1 MIRTIKQKAV
11 SLLLVLAFLIF
22 SFAGFDFIGIKASA
36 YGISPPKDTDE
47 VLSRLNAIIY
57 GQYGDGAY
65 FPYPFSGGVS
75 VPAELAGA
83 EGAYECMG
91 YARYVFY
98 QTFGLIAP
106 SANYLSRPHVMDEE
120 SEYTSNLVPI
130 AVCNGEASESRL
142 KDDIFKSRR
151 GDWFQ
156 AGIGSAGH
164 SMIILTYDDSSVTV
178 LDCNNDG
185 RCTVAVRT
193 MDWERCVYA
202 LTKSGSNKSYTIY
215 RSKNYPPTVPM
226 TPPTQSFDKDSY
238 IVGDTV
244 KVTWV
249 GSSLNSGIQR
259 YWLELKNDATLETVM
274 TGSALGTDT
283 SYSFTVGEPGN
294 YTLYI
299 CADNGSTQL
308 PSTIGKIT
316 VYQNLKPQVTITPNG
331 GSFTDTQTVTIE
343 TMPSEFTKIYYTTD
357 GTDPTASS
365 IEYSGAFTIS
375 KSTIVKAYAVN
386 TLVPTYKSEIVSAT
400 FTKDDTPHTHNWG
413 DWSISKDPTLSETGL
428 AMHICFGT
436 NPHTEYIKIPCLTDS
451 IWTKGGSVDPTC
463 KSDGSQEY
471 TSMYGTV
478 TISVPKT
485 EHNWGEWTYYPM
497 SEAAPACRMRT
508 CKICSE
514 VQSEDII
521 CDGVNHAL
529 EKREAVEATCTQTGR
544 IEFWVC
550 GLCNRMFADANGT
563 TLINDVTAP
572 IKEHNWG
579 EWITYPATEAAEAY
593 RTRNCKT
600 CGEVQTEVLVCDGKN
615 HTLEKRES
623 IEATC
628 TETGRIEFW
637 VCSLCNMKF
646 ADVNGNKPINDITVP
661 AKGHNWNNGVV
672 TKPATTTSAGVK
684 TFTCTVCG
692 ETKTE
697 SISKLPNSGS
707 GASSGSGSS
716 SSRRPSITSSSTTA
730 ETVIVNGL
738 SKTWAETVTTIDSTA
753 INGIVTISG
762 STDTPSNVI
771 AAAAKKNVKLEVRV
785 NDTFTWV
792 IDAAKMD
799 EGSKYLSVSD
809 SVITETNKTIK
820 SIEYYKD
827 FRITESKLGT
837 GSTLRYNAGRTN
849 SGKFANLFKVDGSNL
864 IFVGVSMADTAG
876 NALLPITTAGTYKI
890 VTSNETKLVGDLNNS
905 MNLNA
910 LDAAIMLK
918 KLVNGNIPAEEVA
931 KFDFNGD
938 GNANALDAATIL
950 KYILNK

>member
-1 MIRTIKQKAV
+1 MVQLIKQKVV
-11 SLLLVLAFLIF
+11 SFLLILAIVLTSFLGLELI
-22 SFAGFDFIGIKASA
+22 SINASA
-36 YGISPPKDTDE
+36 DGTLTVAQINSVIDWAVNQLGNESWVNQWGNTIESIDSEGGNCASFVHTAFNINGMEYAGPNASGWYQNPERGFIVHYGEEPPRGTIALYNGGYWGH
-47 VLSRLNAIIY
+47 VALSLGNGRVIQAGLYDWVDITSYDLSSRGLTYVGWCSYDNMALPTYDPIVTPTPHLVKTTYNVGETINFTWDASSANSALHHY
-57 GQYGDGAY
+57 WINLSLEG
-65 FPYPFSGGVS
+65 SGGVFD
-75 VPAELAGA
+75 LNAGRTPSYSYTVNTP
-83 EGAYECMG
+83 GK
-91 YARYVFY
+91 YVF
-98 QTFGLIAP
+98 QVWA
-106 SANYLSRPHVMDEE
+106 
-120 SEYTSNLVPI
+120 
-130 AVCNGEASESRL
+130 
-142 KDDIFKSRR
+142 DDLR
-151 GDWFQ
+151 GDGCPCGVITF
-156 AGIGSAGH
+156 
-164 SMIILTYDDSSVTV
+164 DVV
-178 LDCNNDG
+178 
-185 RCTVAVRT
+185 VA
-193 MDWERCVYA
+193 C
-202 LTKSGSNKSYTIY
+202 I
-215 RSKNYPPTVPM
+215 
-226 TPPTQSFDKDSY
+226 
-238 IVGDTV
+238 
-244 KVTWV
+244 
-249 GSSLNSGIQR
+249 
-259 YWLELKNDATLETVM
+259 
-274 TGSALGTDT
+274 
-283 SYSFTVGEPGN
+283 
-294 YTLYI
+294 
-299 CADNGSTQL
+299 
-308 PSTIGKIT
+308 
-316 VYQNLKPQVTITPNG
+316 
-331 GSFTDTQTVTIE
+331 
-343 TMPSEFTKIYYTTD
+343 
-357 GTDPTASS
+357 
-365 IEYSGAFTIS
+365 
-375 KSTIVKAYAVN
+375 
-386 TLVPTYKSEIVSAT
+386 
-400 FTKDDTPHTHNWG
+400 H
-413 DWSISKDPTLSETGL
+413 DWS
-428 AMHICFGT
+428 
-436 NPHTEYIKIPCLTDS
+436 
-451 IWTKGGSVDPTC
+451 
-463 KSDGSQEY
+463 
-471 TSMYGTV
+471 
-478 TISVPKT
+478 
-485 EHNWGEWTYYPM
+485 EWTNYPM

-508 CKICSE
+508 CKICGE

-521 CDGVNHAL
+521 CDGANHTL

-544 IEFWVC
+544 IEFWIC
-550 GLCNRMFADANGT
+550 SLCNLKFADANGT
-563 TLINDVTAP
+563 TPINDVTAP

-579 EWITYPATEAAEAY
+579 EWITYSATEAAEAY
-593 RTRNCKT
+593 RTRACKT

-716 SSRRPSITSSSTTA
+716 SSRRPSITSSSKTA
-730 ETVIVNGL
+730 ETVIVNGS

-809 SVITETNKTIK
+809 SVITATNKTIK
-820 SIEYYKD
+820 NIEYSKD

-938 GNANALDAATIL
+938 GNANALDAAAIL

>member
-1 MIRTIKQKAV
+1 MVQLIKQKVV
-11 SLLLVLAFLIF
+11 SFLLILAIVLTSFLGLELI
-22 SFAGFDFIGIKASA
+22 SINASA
-36 YGISPPKDTDE
+36 DGTLTVAQINSVIDWAVNQLGNESWVNQWGNTIESIDSEGGNCASFVHTAFNINGMEYAGPNASGWYQNPERGFIVHYGEEPPRGTIALYNGGYWGH
-47 VLSRLNAIIY
+47 VALSLGNGRVIQAGLYDWVDITSYDLSSRGLTYVGWCSYDNMALPTYDPIVTPTPHLVKTTYNVGETINFTWDASSANSALHHY
-57 GQYGDGAY
+57 WINLSLEG
-65 FPYPFSGGVS
+65 SGGVFD
-75 VPAELAGA
+75 LNAGRTPSYSYTVNTP
-83 EGAYECMG
+83 GK
-91 YARYVFY
+91 YVF
-98 QTFGLIAP
+98 QVWA
-106 SANYLSRPHVMDEE
+106 
-120 SEYTSNLVPI
+120 
-130 AVCNGEASESRL
+130 
-142 KDDIFKSRR
+142 DDLR
-151 GDWFQ
+151 GDGCPCGVITF
-156 AGIGSAGH
+156 
-164 SMIILTYDDSSVTV
+164 DVV
-178 LDCNNDG
+178 
-185 RCTVAVRT
+185 VA
-193 MDWERCVYA
+193 C
-202 LTKSGSNKSYTIY
+202 I
-215 RSKNYPPTVPM
+215 
-226 TPPTQSFDKDSY
+226 
-238 IVGDTV
+238 
-244 KVTWV
+244 
-249 GSSLNSGIQR
+249 
-259 YWLELKNDATLETVM
+259 
-274 TGSALGTDT
+274 
-283 SYSFTVGEPGN
+283 
-294 YTLYI
+294 
-299 CADNGSTQL
+299 
-308 PSTIGKIT
+308 
-316 VYQNLKPQVTITPNG
+316 
-331 GSFTDTQTVTIE
+331 
-343 TMPSEFTKIYYTTD
+343 
-357 GTDPTASS
+357 
-365 IEYSGAFTIS
+365 
-375 KSTIVKAYAVN
+375 
-386 TLVPTYKSEIVSAT
+386 
-400 FTKDDTPHTHNWG
+400 H
-413 DWSISKDPTLSETGL
+413 DWS
-428 AMHICFGT
+428 
-436 NPHTEYIKIPCLTDS
+436 
-451 IWTKGGSVDPTC
+451 
-463 KSDGSQEY
+463 
-471 TSMYGTV
+471 
-478 TISVPKT
+478 
-485 EHNWGEWTYYPM
+485 EWTNYPM

-508 CKICSE
+508 CKICGE

-521 CDGVNHAL
+521 CDGANHTL

-544 IEFWVC
+544 IEFWIC
-550 GLCNRMFADANGT
+550 SLCNLKFADANGT
-563 TLINDVTAP
+563 TPINDVTAP

-579 EWITYPATEAAEAY
+579 EWITYSATEAAEAYRTRACKTCGEVQTEVLVCDGKNHTLEKREAVEATCTQTGRIEFWICSLCNLKFADANGTTEINDVTAPKKDHNWGEWITYSATEAAEAY

-716 SSRRPSITSSSTTA
+716 SSRRPSITSSSKTA
-730 ETVIVNGL
+730 ETVIVNGS

-809 SVITETNKTIK
+809 SVITATNKTIK
-820 SIEYYKD
+820 NIEYSKD

-938 GNANALDAATIL
+938 GNANALDAAAIL